1 MTDSILSERSIATAA
16 ADVFSGRQP
25 PWSQEAEVST
35 LGGMLI
41 DGDAVARA
49 MELVDD
55 TAFFREGNRRIFRG
69 MMRLYNRGDV
79 IDPVTLSD
87 ELKSAG
93 ELESSGG
100 MEYVAQLVDAVPTAA
115 NIEYHCKILR
125 DKATLRRLIEEATE
139 IVREAYDAPAGSSQ
153 ETLDR
158 AEQRIFQI
166 SEAASRRGF
175 IWIKEILWP
184 AFERIEE
191 MQRTGAITGVPSG
204 FMDLDRYTAGFQPSD
219 LIVLAGR
226 PSMGKTALALNFA
239 QHAAIEHEKHVAI
252 FSLEMAKESLVQRL
266 LCAEGRVDSS
276 RLRHGRL
283 EDDEYGRLATAAGLL
298 NTAPIWIDDTPSLT
312 ALELR
317 AKARRLR
324 AEVDLELVI
333 VDYLQLMAGP
343 RGAENRQ
350 QEISSISRSLKA
362 VAKELNVPLL
372 AISQLS
378 RAPEQRTDH
387 RPAAWSP
394 GPTNDPS
401 CLTCA
406 NRARSS
412 RMRTWSCSSTG
423 RRSTKAPSTGTGI
436 RSRAKRS
443 LSSGSSATARPVRSR
458 SIFTSSTRCSTPD
471 PTVTSPSDPD
481 STPPAAP
488 R

>member
-1 MTDSILSERSIATAA
+1 
-16 ADVFSGRQP
+16 
-25 PWSQEAEVST
+25 
-35 LGGMLI
+35 
-41 DGDAVARA
+41 
-49 MELVDD
+49 
-55 TAFFREGNRRIFRG
+55 
-69 MMRLYNRGDV
+69 
-79 IDPVTLSD
+79 
-87 ELKSAG
+87 
-93 ELESSGG
+93 
-100 MEYVAQLVDAVPTAA
+100 
-115 NIEYHCKILR
+115 
-125 DKATLRRLIEEATE
+125 
-139 IVREAYDAPAGSSQ
+139 
-153 ETLDR
+153 
-158 AEQRIFQI
+158 
-166 SEAASRRGF
+166 
-175 IWIKEILWP
+175 
-184 AFERIEE
+184 
-191 MQRTGAITGVPSG
+191 MQRTGAVTGVPSG

-298 NTAPIWIDDTPSLT
+298 NTAPIWIDDTPMLT

-372 AISQLS
+372 ALSQLS

-387 RPAAWSP
+387 RPVLADLRESGAIEQDADLVMFIYREEVYKGPIDRDGNSIEGEAELIIGKQRN
-394 GPTNDPS
+394 GPTGEVPLYFHKQYTLFD
-401 CLTCA
+401 
-406 NRARSS
+406 
-412 RMRTWSCSSTG
+412 
-423 RRSTKAPSTGTGI
+423 
-436 RSRAKRS
+436 
-443 LSSGSSATARPVRSR
+443 SR
-458 SIFTSSTRCSTPD
+458 SDRDEPF
-471 PTVTSPSDPD
+471 
-481 STPPAAP
+481 
-488 R
+488 